1 VLLKR
6 VIDIAGSLS
15 ALVMGLPFLIVI
27 AAAVAVDSGFPVLY
41 RQRRVGQGF
50 RQFQLLKFR
59 SMVASSCGLRITVAG
74 DSRVTRVGRFLRA
87 TKLDELP
94 QFWNVLCG
102 DMSLVGPRPEV
113 PEFVD
118 LFRER
123 YRTVLTVR
131 PGITDLASIHFRNE
145 EQVLS
150 RSADPLREYA
160 ERVLPAKL
168 DLAEEY
174 ASTHTVF
181 GDICILFRTAIAIV
195 RTH

>member
-1 VLLKR
+1 